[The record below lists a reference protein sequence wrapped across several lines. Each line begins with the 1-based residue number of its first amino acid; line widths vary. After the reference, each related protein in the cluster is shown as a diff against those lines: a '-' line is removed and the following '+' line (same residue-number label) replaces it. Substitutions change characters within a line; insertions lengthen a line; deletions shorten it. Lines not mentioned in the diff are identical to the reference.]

1 LDIIDND
8 LEKFIEGLLKSDFN
22 EREAEVLRKINMSRE
37 EKQLWK
43 KTIEWTRQS
52 IFFGNIQY
60 VRGMMQ
66 LENKEGKAK
75 TYYSSNSI
83 PWWIHKYWA
92 SPKVYLNERLQTI
105 RRSQSLMFNIYSA
118 FITTFVFGLLI
129 FWLNSIKDLFFVG
142 HLIYG
147 ILNSIVFLISIRL
160 LLHYKKSLN
169 EWIRKIFII
178 GSINNLDIE
187 SYIISSII
195 AERKC

>member
-43 KTIEWTRQS
+43 KTIEWTRQP